1 MKTPILKSKSTRSV
15 LWLFIFSGYC
25 LSLLLFRIWMTGSFF
40 YLFLVWNLFL
50 AYIPFGISYVVK
62 RYHER
67 YFYGFFALWLA
78 FLPNAPYILTDI
90 FHLNKQST
98 MPQWFDLLIV
108 LSFALNGV
116 LLFFISL
123 NAMYTS
129 LLMRFSKV
137 KTDGMM
143 VVILFLSAFGI
154 YIGRFLRWN
163 TWDVVT
169 NPLQLFRSVID
180 IFLNPSLHPRAWGFT
195 LGYGI
200 LLFFIFMFLRIFD
213 PHTKNVNNNDLP

>member
-1 MKTPILKSKSTRSV
+1 MKTPILKSKTNRPV

-25 LSLLLFRIWMTGSFF
+25 LSLLMFRIWITGSYF

-50 AYIPFGISYVVK
+50 AYIPFGITYAVK
-62 RYHER
+62 QYQSR
-67 YFYGFFALWLA
+67 YFYGLFLVWLA

-90 FHLNKQST
+90 FHLNKQNN

-123 NAMYTS
+123 NAMYSS
-129 LLMRFSKV
+129 LRLRFSKI

-163 TWDVVT
+163 TWDVVA
-169 NPLQLFRSVID
+169 NPLQLFRSVTE
-180 IFLNPSLHPRAWGFT
+180 IFLYPSRHPRAWGFT

-200 LLFFIFMFLRIFD
+200 LLLFIFQFLRIFFPD
-213 PHTKNVNNNDLP
+213 TKKTKL